1 MIKILINENIQS
13 LETLGVYIYKKHPNI
28 RFLFEIDFSKDD
40 YIYLKKL
47 FQKEEEIT
55 STDFKNNF
63 FLSYFTK
70 NSNFR
75 IPFLILI
82 IGFIRYE
89 YLNSEN
95 KANFF
100 KNFLRNILQNNNA
113 EEQSFRNDL
122 INYFFRWRGKRAHE
136 EEGLYIYDT
145 QTSNVSIKLENNET
159 HKYLNSFIF
168 HSGGVSE
175 QDLKE
180 FYKLIQYIS
189 QQTINNTDIN
199 RIYKNKDFTVYS
211 TKLKNLFSLLNNNER
226 EISSYVHEFV
236 ISSINIFLGTAKDND
251 FKLPLYI
258 KNYLLF
264 IGKYGDNLEKINIS
278 ETDFVYENQSIVFHP
293 KFHDVYKNITKIS
306 FRIIEEI
313 FDISKENDIFS
324 ENDFDNF
331 KIPISN
337 IDNMFT
343 IELLMD
349 DNIFKRY
356 DINLF
361 KQDFLLLDSDFNI
374 KNILNKEIYVPQRD
388 EEKKYYVVSSECL
401 DLELSNKDID
411 DYFIYDLPLNMNN
424 QTIEIANENY
434 SLYFSP
440 AILSNLQYEDKFFIY
455 TGELPRFRISSK
467 DEEKFVAINLFDD
480 TELNYD
486 TFYNYNQSI
495 GKFEIKINQSNFK
508 VVYIKGFEIQK
519 WFNWYEKD
527 KAIELKVSDEKI
539 KTNSDEVD
547 VEDGNYIHT
556 FNLKEKNNTIVFN
569 QINGNNIQLELLKP
583 TITMSFLDR
592 RKNETKIQS
601 KNIKFERLNFYRQ
614 LKIQL
619 VNYPSFI
626 KFDTFKIG
634 TSELELLK
642 HNNSYFISLKKIKEL
657 YKEVQKS
664 HISLVL
670 KSNNYFLPITD
681 IIYSENFINTQNNRV
696 EIRIDDI
703 HFLMNNSDNIKYYF
717 GNRPY
722 YIDGFE
728 IIETDRY
735 RSEMLILKEARETRE
750 SKVIKKNFKNI
761 KEDGLYIELKDIDY
775 E

>member
-670 KSNNYFLPITD
+670 KSNHYFLPITD
-681 IIYSENFINTQNNRV
+681 IIYSENFINTQENRV
-696 EIRIDDI
+696 EIKIDDI

-717 GNRPY
+717 ANRPY

-735 RSEMLILKEARETRE
+735 RSEMLILKEARETKE
-750 SKVIKKNFKNI
+750 SKVIKKNFRNI
-761 KEDGLYIELKDIDY
+761 KEDGLYVEIKDIDY